1 MRVQGDLKLAIEG
14 DQITW
19 KEGKWLTHERKK
31 ITNKKTGESK
41 LDKGK
46 KIKSFFDIF
55 LDWNAES
62 PDELD
67 RVGDNI
73 LELANLIVMDSLD
86 YFLDLINEEER
97 SVDEEDEEDFEDEE

>member
-1 MRVQGDLKLAIEG
+1 
-14 DQITW
+14 
-19 KEGKWLTHERKK
+19 LTHERKK

-41 LDKGK
+41 IDKGK

-55 LDWNAES
+55 LDWTADK
-62 PDELD
+62 PADLD
-67 RVGDNI
+67 RVGDII

-97 SVDEEDEEDFEDEE
+97 SVDEDDEEFDDDE